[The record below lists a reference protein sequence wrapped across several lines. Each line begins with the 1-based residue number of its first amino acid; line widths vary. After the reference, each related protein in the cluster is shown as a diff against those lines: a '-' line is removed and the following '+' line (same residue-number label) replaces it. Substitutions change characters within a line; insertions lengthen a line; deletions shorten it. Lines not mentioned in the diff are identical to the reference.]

1 MMKEEFES
9 MIGKEVDAEIFRMY
23 EAMYLA
29 CPENVTKQ
37 DFVALLDISKIPES
51 ERAIKAREEAR
62 QARETARAA
71 VRGEINE
78 LKERIRTREIDI
90 KESELDALK
99 GFFLWG
105 DAASEKRHR
114 AIMRNDIKAMRANL
128 RELESKFALL

>member
-37 DFVALLDISKIPES
+37 DFVSLLDVSKIPES
-51 ERAIKAREEAR
+51 ERAIKAREEAER
-62 QARETARAA
+62 AREDARAA
-71 VRGEINE
+71 VRGEIDE

-99 GFFLWG
+99 GLYFWG
-105 DAASEKRHR
+105 DAASEKRRR
-114 AIMRNDIKAMRANL
+114 AIMRNDVKAMRADL
-128 RELESKFALL
+128 RELESKYALL